1 MRRSTL
7 ATALLAGMVVLAAN
21 PALAEGD
28 PTKGERIFKKCA
40 ACHVLE
46 GSKKKLGPSLA
57 GLFGREAGTV
67 AGYKYS
73 KAMKNSDIVWTA
85 EVLDEYLTNP
95 KKYLPGTKMA
105 IFPGLKKAQDREDVI
120 AFLLEAA
127 L

>member
-1 MRRSTL
+1 MRKSTL

-46 GSKKKLGPSLA
+46 GNKKKIGPSLA

-67 AGYKYS
+67 AGFKYS

-85 EVLDEYLTNP
+85 QVLDEFLVNP
-95 KKYLPGTKMA
+95 RKYVRGTKMA
-105 IFPGLKKAQDREDVI
+105 FVGLKKAQDREDVI
-120 AFLLEAA
+120 AYLLEAA
-127 L
+127 Q

>member
-1 MRRSTL
+1 MRKSTL

-46 GSKKKLGPSLA
+46 GNKKKIGPSLA

-67 AGYKYS
+67 AGFKYS

-85 EVLDEYLTNP
+85 QVLDEYLVNP
-95 KKYLPGTKMA
+95 RKYVPGTKMA
-105 IFPGLKKAQDREDVI
+105 FPGLKKAQDREDVI
-120 AFLLEAA
+120 AFLLETAQ
-127 L
+127 

>member
-1 MRRSTL
+1 MRKSTL

-40 ACHVLE
+40 VCHVLE
-46 GSKKKLGPSLA
+46 GDKTKIGPSLA

-67 AGYKYS
+67 DGFKYS

-85 EVLDEYLTNP
+85 QVLDEFLVNP
-95 KKYLPGTKMA
+95 RKYVRGTKMA
-105 IFPGLKKAQDREDVI
+105 FVGLNKAQDREDVI
-120 AFLLEAA
+120 AYLLETAQ
-127 L
+127 

>member
-1 MRRSTL
+1 MRKSTL

-40 ACHVLE
+40 VCHVLE
-46 GSKKKLGPSLA
+46 GNKKKIGPSLA

-67 AGYKYS
+67 DGFKYS

-85 EVLDEYLTNP
+85 QVLDEFLVNP
-95 KKYLPGTKMA
+95 RKYVRGTKMA
-105 IFPGLKKAQDREDVI
+105 FVGLNKAQDREDVI
-120 AFLLEAA
+120 AYLLETAQ
-127 L
+127 